1 MDVDKQMLREY
12 LLKET
17 IEDEEKMEKLYKNL
31 SENEKKKTLTNYMLR
46 KKIIFSINDDIKKNQ
61 EKECIMSEIRN
72 RLGIEELF
80 NVKKK
85 LLIELMN

>member
-1 MDVDKQMLREY
+1 M
-12 LLKET
+12 
-17 IEDEEKMEKLYKNL
+17 
-31 SENEKKKTLTNYMLR
+31 KKKTLTNYMLR
-46 KKIIFSINDDIKKNQ
+46 KIIIFSINDDIKKNQ

-72 RLGIEELF
+72 RFGIEELF